1 MQILRPEKLKV
12 ELEKTAQIPLFCC
25 MQNPIACLSR
35 NVIVACCTIVCFT
48 ACQGPKDYDQL
59 FKDPL
64 LYSNTVHELNTV
76 VMGNNFGPIVASRNY
91 LYAAVAG
98 YEVIAAGYP
107 DKYLSLAGQLHGLA
121 PIARPAAGKNID
133 FELAS
138 LLACCRLGEAVTF
151 PEGSMKTYTDS
162 LKKMAKDHGMPSD
175 MYDNSLAFADT
186 VAAAIM
192 KWSKKDRYL
201 ETRGAPEYTVK
212 DSPGRW
218 VPTPPAYTSAMEP
231 HWSTIRYLA
240 MDSIDQFIP
249 PPPYTFNVTD
259 KNSAYY
265 KEVKLIQ
272 NKVDSLTQEE
282 TFIADFWDDNPF
294 KLNVSGHLMFGTKKF
309 SPAGHWMSVTGIVAQ
324 KAKADFPTTVA
335 AYAKT
340 AVALFDAFIQCWNI
354 KYIYNTARP
363 ETVINKYFD
372 ANWRPH
378 LQTPPFPEYTCGHC
392 TISAA
397 AAEAL
402 TSDFGDNFSYTDTT
416 ELEFGID
423 KRTFPSFRSAALETM
438 NSRFY
443 GGIHFRYS
451 TIESNK
457 MGVAIGRLVADRIK
471 MKK

>member
-1 MQILRPEKLKV
+1 MKHFVLI
-12 ELEKTAQIPLFCC
+12 TCA
-25 MQNPIACLSR
+25 
-35 NVIVACCTIVCFT
+35 VIVFSACSHK
-48 ACQGPKDYDQL
+48 QDYDKI

-91 LYAAVAG
+91 LYSAIAG

-107 DKYLSLAGQLHGLA
+107 AKYNSLAGQLNGLSTV
-121 PIARPAAGKNID
+121 PQPVAGQPID
-133 FELAS
+133 FELGA
-138 LLACCRLGEAVTF
+138 LLAYCKLGEAVTF
-151 PEGSMKTYTDS
+151 PEGSMKDYVDS

-175 MYDNSLAFADT
+175 MYDNTIAYSDT
-186 VAAAIM
+186 VASAIM
-192 KWSKKDRYL
+192 KWSKKDHYL
-201 ETRGAPEYTVK
+201 ETRGAPEYTVN

-231 HWSTIRYLA
+231 HWNQIRFVTV
-240 MDSIDQFIP
+240 DSVTEFMP

-259 KNSAYY
+259 PKSKYY
-265 KEVKLIQ
+265 QEVKKSELI
-272 NKVDSLTQEE
+272 VDSLTPEQ

-309 SPAGHWMSVTGIVAQ
+309 SPAGHWMSVVGIAAQ
-324 KAKADFPTTVA
+324 KAGADFPETVS

-340 AVALFDAFIQCWNI
+340 AIALFDAFIQCWNI
-354 KYIYNTARP
+354 KYTYNTIRP

-372 ANWRPH
+372 PNWRPH

-397 AAEAL
+397 ASEAL
-402 TSDFGDNFSYTDTT
+402 TSVFGDNFAYTDTT
-416 ELEFGID
+416 ELEFGIN
-423 KRTFPSFRSAALETM
+423 KRSFTSFRNAAKETE

-443 GGIHFRYS
+443 GGIHYQYS
-451 TIESNK
+451 CAVSNI
-457 MGVAIGRLVADRIK
+457 MGTSIGDLVAKKIK